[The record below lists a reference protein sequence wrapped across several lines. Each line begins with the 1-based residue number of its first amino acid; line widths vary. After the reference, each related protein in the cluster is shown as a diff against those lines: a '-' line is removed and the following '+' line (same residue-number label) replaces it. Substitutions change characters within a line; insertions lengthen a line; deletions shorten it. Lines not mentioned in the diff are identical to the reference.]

1 MRVAFTIAG
10 LVLMAAGAAAQ
21 TSKQTA
27 RVMAAGAV
35 ARSGPGDKMPDTG
48 AVPAGTP
55 VVVASVENDWVAIEP
70 PPGQISWMRY
80 IHLAD
85 PDAPA
90 GRKPGVAW
98 DAVVAADGPVEV
110 AVGRAGQNR
119 PLDVRKMTVPDGTVV
134 RVIGE
139 LVEHGGAKWLPVV
152 PPAGDLRYLP
162 RASVELTA
170 AKPAAF
176 AVNSPPN
183 NGPPVATP
191 PPAPEPTLAVPASVS
206 RPAAPEPVTAHALW
220 QRAER
225 AEAAGSYA
233 VAENSYLE
241 LAKEMNQAN
250 RPADADIC
258 YARVTAVRERQRAA
272 QPPAAAPPTPPTAG
286 QWYGPG
292 QLRLSAV
299 KIDGRPAY
307 AMLRPDGKT
316 ACYVQA
322 ARDIDLD
329 RFRGTSVDLFGS
341 ITYPGDLNGLA
352 LLTASRVQAA
362 RR

>member
-1 MRVAFTIAG
+1 MRVAFTLAG
-10 LVLMAAGAAAQ
+10 LVFIAAGASAQ
-21 TSKQTA
+21 TGKQPA
-27 RVMAAGAV
+27 RVTAAGAV

-55 VVVASVENDWVAIEP
+55 VVVSQVENDWVAIEP
-70 PPGQISWMRY
+70 PAGQVSWMRY

-85 PDAPA
+85 PDASGP
-90 GRKPGVAW
+90 KTGVW

-110 AVGRAGQNR
+110 AVGRAGQSR
-119 PLDVRKMTVPDGTVV
+119 PLDVRKVSVPDGTIV
-134 RVIGE
+134 RVIGP

-162 RASVELTA
+162 RSSVEFTA
-170 AKPAAF
+170 ARPPTF

-183 NGPPVATP
+183 TGPPVAAPTP
-191 PPAPEPTLAVPASVS
+191 PPEPTLAVPASVS
-206 RPAAPEPVTAHALW
+206 RPAPPEPVTAHPLW

-225 AEAAGSYA
+225 ADAAGSYA

-250 RPADADIC
+250 RPADADLC

-272 QPPAAAPPTPPTAG
+272 RPPASPAPATPPASAG

-307 AMLRPDGKT
+307 ALLRPDGKT

-322 ARDIDLD
+322 ARDVDLD
-329 RFRGTSVDLFGS
+329 RFRGTSVDLYGS

-352 LLTASRVQAA
+352 LLTTSRVQAA
-362 RR
+362 R